1 MIWRLVLHA
10 ARENCAA
17 EVSEEN
23 ELTTAEERTRA
34 LLRAHDLIVE
44 LSLAESTTQ
53 LETLRDKAI
62 AVLRHYPDRGEIELI
77 AKGGCWLEWP
87 R

>member
-1 MIWRLVLHA
+1 LVGRA
-10 ARENCAA
+10 ARKNSATEA
-17 EVSEEN
+17 SEKS

-34 LLRAHDLIVE
+34 LLRARDLMVE
-44 LSLAESTTQ
+44 LSLAESPTQ

-77 AKGGCWLEWP
+77 ARGARWLEWP
-87 R
+87 S